1 MSASRRL
8 AKLKR
13 GSMVPDTNRV
23 IPKNVTQTNVNRNE
37 KNRNMVDQLTILTW
51 HEQRINKLEENIIQ
65 INEENDRELIESLI
79 DTIEAL
85 QTKLN
90 VLSEGYNTLIK
101 KSLEE
106 KEVVEQDVMKEV
118 KKELNTVKLKISS
131 KN

>member
-23 IPKNVTQTNVNRNE
+23 IPKNVTQTNLNKNE

-51 HEQRINKLEENIIQ
+51 HEQRINKLEDNFIQ
-65 INEENDRELIESLI
+65 INEENHRELIESLI

-106 KEVVEQDVMKEV
+106 KEVVEEDVMKEV

>member
-37 KNRNMVDQLTILTW
+37 KSRNMVDQLTILTW
-51 HEQRINKLEENIIQ
+51 HEQRINKLEENVIQ
-65 INEENDRELIESLI
+65 INEENHRELIESLI

-106 KEVVEQDVMKEV
+106 KEVVEEDVMNEV